1 MKTLKRIIASA
12 MAFVIASAVMCSD
25 LSADDSSTFVPIVS
39 SEDDMFCYI
48 IQDDGNI
55 HVGINNRNSSSE
67 YTEKITIPESL
78 DKNKVT
84 GIYNSGFS
92 GLKNITSVSIPTG
105 VTDIESLA
113 FSNCTSLKTVSIPNS
128 ITHIG
133 TTAFS
138 NTPYEDSIIKNSSN
152 GFVSAGKRILYLYTG
167 NNSNIE
173 IPANFEVIADSAFSY
188 IGTVGSDTDIIK
200 SVIVPDSV
208 KYIGNYAF
216 YSSNGPKTITIGSGI
231 VKIGTN
237 AFTYNSTVIYGYGDS
252 FTESYAKA
260 NGITFIPIIS
270 DKDSFKYEFEYG
282 ENFKQYYFSD
292 EASFSSEG
300 LTIYRRDYNG
310 TKTEITDWKF
320 DSTPSQL
327 YSKSN

>member
-1 MKTLKRIIASA
+1 MKILKRIITSAIAFTLASSA
-12 MAFVIASAVMCSD
+12 MCLNLF
-25 LSADDSSTFVPIVS
+25 ADDSSTIVPDIS

-48 IQDDGNI
+48 IQDDGTI
-55 HVGINNRNSSSE
+55 HIGINSQTPSSE
-67 YTEKITIPESL
+67 YAEKITIPESL
-78 DKNKVT
+78 DKKKVT

-92 GLKNITSVSIPTG
+92 GLINLNSVSIPDS
-105 VTDIESLA
+105 VTDIEPLA
-113 FSNCTSLKTVSIPNS
+113 FSNCTSLKTVSIPDS

-133 TTAFS
+133 TTVFS
-138 NTPYEDSIIKNSSN
+138 NTPYEDAIINNASD
-152 GFVSAGKRILYLYTG
+152 GFVAVGNRILYLYTG
-167 NNSNIE
+167 SNSNIE
-173 IPANFEVIADSAFSY
+173 IPDNFEVIADSAFAY
-188 IGTVGSDTDIIK
+188 IGTTGSDTDIIK

-208 KYIGNYAF
+208 RYIGNDAF
-216 YSSNGPKTITIGSGI
+216 YNSNGPETITIGSGI

-270 DKDSFKYEFEYG
+270 DKDSFKYEFEYD
-282 ENFKQYYFSD
+282 EIFRQYYFSD

-300 LTIYRRDYNG
+300 LTIYRRDYDG
-310 TKTEITDWKF
+310 TKTEITNWKF